1 MKRQQSLVLI
11 TGATRGLGNRIA
23 HLFFESGSDLIL
35 IARNYSELQ
44 KMKDTFLSST
54 KSEQKISIFSFDL
67 AETELLSGF
76 IKEIIETCGNPDIL
90 VNNAASQGP
99 VGPIYENDWEEWE
112 RCMKI
117 CLIAPVQ
124 ICKGFIPGMMEN
136 HYGRIINI
144 SGGGATSPRSNFS
157 SYATAK
163 AGLVRFSEIIACE
176 LLPYGITVNCVAP
189 GIMYSDLTRS
199 IIKAGKR
206 SAGDSEYDNAINL
219 QLHNTH
225 NEEIAAE
232 LVYFLTSMECNTI
245 TGKLISAVWDPWK
258 ELPKYLDILSQTD
271 IYTLR
276 RIIPADRNL
285 TIE

>member
-1 MKRQQSLVLI
+1 MMRI
-11 TGATRGLGNRIA
+11 TGRI
-23 HLFFESGSDLIL
+23 HI
-35 IARNYSELQ
+35 SEVVLLPRS
-44 KMKDTFLSST
+44 KLSMP
-54 KSEQKISIFSFDL
+54 L
-67 AETELLSGF
+67 PLLSGF
-76 IKEIIETCGNPDIL
+76 RD
-90 VNNAASQGP
+90 Q
-99 VGPIYENDWEEWE
+99 
-112 RCMKI
+112 M
-117 CLIAPVQ
+117 
-124 ICKGFIPGMMEN
+124 
-136 HYGRIINI
+136 
-144 SGGGATSPRSNFS
+144 
-157 SYATAK
+157 
-163 AGLVRFSEIIACE
+163 E

-232 LVYFLTSMECNTI
+232 LVYFLTSMDCNTI

-258 ELPKYLDILSQTD
+258 DLPKYSDILSQTD